1 MSLLPFGLER
11 ENRGREKKNSCIHRR
26 NAFENRRVKFGG
38 GRWTLWLAN
47 EKKPW
52 LILLVLREETRFNVI
67 SGRGHRAFYLDF
79 TSHRGTFRSNREL
92 FETVLRKER
101 GVIRFFPPLSLSSS
115 FFYPLFPSYFHGKIF
130 ISPVKRNS
138 TTGSVR

>member
-1 MSLLPFGLER
+1 M
-11 ENRGREKKNSCIHRR
+11 
-26 NAFENRRVKFGG
+26 KFGG

-101 GVIRFFPPLSLSSS
+101 GVIRFFPPLSLFLLP
-115 FFYPLFPSYFHGKIF
+115 FFILFSRRIF
-130 ISPVKRNS
+130 TVKFLFLP
-138 TTGSVR
+138 